1 MVQLPVLSYDPK
13 QSFGLDV
20 TEVEYRR
27 DLNVSWMARVYQPQ
41 GTGPFPVMLDVHGGR
56 WNRGTRTN
64 AEVMDRALAES
75 GIVVASIEFRLAPD
89 HPYPAQVADINYGT
103 RWLKAHARD
112 FNADPGSIGAI
123 GSSSGGHGV
132 FLSGMRPHDP
142 RYAALPLDEAPEL
155 DATLNYILAC
165 WPVVDPHARYL
176 YAQETNNEGLVA
188 ATNAYFT
195 SSDGATEGNP
205 HMILQRGEMV
215 TLPPAFIIQGT
226 EDDNIPV
233 PATREFAEA
242 YRRSGGEIQLEIFDG
257 MPHGFGYRRGPETD
271 RAVDLVK
278 AFIARQLSAPARTG
292 S

>member
-1 MVQLPVLSYDPK
+1 MVQLPALSYDSK

>member
-112 FNADPGSIGAI
+112 FNADPCSIGAI

-215 TLPPAFIIQGT
+215 TLPPAIIIQGT

-233 PATREFAEA
+233 PATKEFAEA

-257 MPHGFGYRRGPETD
+257 MPHGFGYRPGPETD

>member
-1 MVQLPVLSYDPK
+1 MVQLPALSYDPK

-103 RWLKAHARD
+103 RWLKARARD

-215 TLPPAFIIQGT
+215 TLPPAIIIQGT

-233 PATREFAEA
+233 PATKEFAEA

>member
-1 MVQLPVLSYDPK
+1 MVQLPALSYDPK

-103 RWLKAHARD
+103 RWLKARARD

-176 YAQETNNEGLVA
+176 YAQETNNEGLVV

-215 TLPPAFIIQGT
+215 TLPPAIIIQGT

-233 PATREFAEA
+233 PATKEFAEA

-257 MPHGFGYRRGPETD
+257 MPHGFGYRPGPETD
-271 RAVDLVK
+271 RAVDLAK
-278 AFIARQLSAPARTG
+278 AFIARQLSAPTRTG

>member
-1 MVQLPVLSYDPK
+1 MVQLPALSYDPK

-103 RWLKAHARD
+103 RWLKSHARD

-215 TLPPAFIIQGT
+215 TLPPAIIIQGT

-233 PATREFAEA
+233 PATKEFAEA